1 MPSQIDHTKPTERL
15 AYTSHVRQ
23 NFAYARN
30 EINTL
35 ETGVAQA
42 ASAAETARLIAVA
55 ANDTSVKK
63 AGDIMTGRL
72 VLPYAQPAQDLEA
85 VCKFY
90 VDQQVSEG
98 GPEGPPGA
106 DGLSA
111 YQLAVAEGFEGSLE
125 EWLASLIGPQG
136 EQGPQGAD
144 SMVPGP
150 PGGRGEQGETGAEGP
165 QGIQGLHGLPGE
177 PGEQGPVGPQGP
189 QGESENLGDY
199 LRRDGGQMTG
209 VLITQPGGGLT
220 NPGLAIGDNATGF
233 YRQGTTLLLSVGG
246 ALYAQWLGAPASLMM
261 IVPLNLSGQ
270 QISNVGDPSAG
281 APGNTMGMPR
291 SYADTRYLQLLG
303 GTMLGVLKLSQTPI
317 LPDDAVHKA
326 YVDGLR
332 APSLLIEPDAL
343 LLGTNLSP
351 ALGEWQE
358 FWTGTY
364 AIPRG
369 GDSRVLVSVSVT
381 TTGSPNATW
390 SMGARMN
397 GQITRGYQ
405 FMYNEG
411 ASGHYSFYLDVSG
424 TNPEFMIELGLAGS
438 TNSPVSTVAGSGS
451 QILIADLGPR

>member
-35 ETGVAQA
+35 EIGVTQA
-42 ASAAETARLIAVA
+42 AAAAETARLIAVA
-55 ANDTSVKK
+55 ANDSSLKK
-63 AGDIMTGRL
+63 AGDIMQGRL
-72 VLPYAQPAQDLEA
+72 VLAQAQPASDLEA

-90 VDQQVSEG
+90 VDQQLSEG
-98 GPEGPPGA
+98 GPEGPPG
-106 DGLSA
+106 
-111 YQLAVAEGFEGSLE
+111 
-125 EWLASLIGPQG
+125 PQG
-136 EQGPQGAD
+136 EPGEKGDRGDPGPPGEQGEPGERGLQGEPGPQGAD
-144 SMVPGP
+144 STVPGPQGPPGEQGLQGDPGP
-150 PGGRGEQGETGAEGP
+150 PGERGEDGVSPDPSDYARLDGA
-165 QGIQGLHGLPGE
+165 
-177 PGEQGPVGPQGP
+177 
-189 QGESENLGDY
+189 
-199 LRRDGGQMTG
+199 QMTG
-209 VLITQPGGGLT
+209 PLITMPGGSVT

-233 YRQGTTLLLSVGG
+233 YRAGASLVLSVSGQI
-246 ALYAQWLGAPASLMM
+246 YAQWLGNPPSLMM
-261 IVPLNLSGQ
+261 TVPLNLATQ
-270 QISNVGDPSAG
+270 QITNVGNPDAG
-281 APGNTMGMPR
+281 ATGNGNAIPR
-291 SYADTRYLQLLG
+291 SYADSRYLQLAG
-303 GTMLGVLKLSQTPI
+303 GTVAGPLKCLQRPI
-317 LPDDAVHKA
+317 LPEDVTTRD

-343 LLGTNLSP
+343 LLGTNLAP
-351 ALGEWQE
+351 AIGDWHE

-364 AIPRG
+364 PIPRG
-369 GDSRVLVSVSVT
+369 GNSRVLVSVSVT

-424 TNPEFMIELGLAGS
+424 TNPEFTIELGLAGS